1 MDTSKASSSSSS
13 SSHSKSYHQGEYQ
26 NPETNMNSSYSA
38 LLTVVTELRTDLEKA
53 INKIKSLD
61 DSNQKLQHNYLVVK
75 TELVE
80 TKRKF
85 NETAENYSITV
96 TEKIEF
102 EKQHELFLESVKT
115 KLDEKQKEF
124 ELLRDSFQ
132 PQDIDFI
139 RIKVQEELEIP
150 HKQKI
155 QEKQSEIDSLKDAY
169 SVKCRE
175 VDLIQTKFDVT
186 SFDMQKDNMS
196 LKESYETLVH
206 SLRNNIA
213 KLNEDNYSPE
223 KDEKIRKQNLQIH
236 ELIHELKLLSDQIK
250 VISQERDDIIYL
262 NEQNSS
268 KSEIEINKLRSVVA
282 IAESDC
288 IGFEQRLNL
297 VTQDE
302 ERKDSQIRNLKS
314 TVEDLSAQLES
325 SKNQIIDFEVRYTN
339 QIDEHKRD
347 MDEMKRRNDLD
358 LQDMQVHND
367 SLLSRLYE
375 REELVR
381 KFQKDISES
390 QLKSEAKEIEI
401 RRTYQSQIQEM
412 SKKLSN
418 YEIELADEKCEHRKS
433 ILTKSYKDE
442 HEKNEF
448 ESIKSEVFKLRKEKG
463 ELENSLN
470 DSLRLSETKSK
481 KIETIKKDSIAQI
494 KGNKYIILY

>member
-13 SSHSKSYHQGEYQ
+13 SSSNTFHHQGEHQ
-26 NPETNMNSSYSA
+26 TPETNMNSSYSA

-61 DSNQKLQHNYLVVK
+61 DSNQKLKNNYLVVK

-102 EKQHELFLESVKT
+102 EKQHEIFLENVKI

-155 QEKQSEIDSLKDAY
+155 QEKQAEIDSLKDAY

-175 VDLIQTKFDVT
+175 VDLIQTRFDIT
-186 SFDMQKDNMS
+186 SFEQQKGNIS

-206 SLRNNIA
+206 SLRNDIT
-213 KLNEDNYSPE
+213 KLNECNYSPE

-236 ELIHELKLLSDQIK
+236 EITHELKLLTDQTK
-250 VISQERDDIIYL
+250 VISQERDDIIYS

-268 KSEIEINKLRSVVA
+268 KSEIEINKLRSIVA
-282 IAESDC
+282 VAESDC

-297 VTQDE
+297 VTQAED
-302 ERKDSQIRNLKS
+302 RKETQIRNFKS
-314 TVEDLSAQLES
+314 TVEDLSTQLES

-339 QIDEHKRD
+339 QLDEHNRD
-347 MDEMKRRNDLD
+347 MDEMRKRNELD
-358 LQDMQVHND
+358 IQEMQSHND
-367 SLLSRLYE
+367 SLSTRLYE

-381 KFQKDISES
+381 KIQRDVSES
-390 QLKSEAKEIEI
+390 QLRSEAKEIEI
-401 RRTYQSQIQEM
+401 RRTHQLQIQEM

-448 ESIKSEVFKLRKEKG
+448 ESIKSEVLKLRKEKG
-463 ELENSLN
+463 ELENNLN
-470 DSLRLSETKSK
+470 NSLRLSETKSK
-481 KIETIKKDSIAQI
+481 KIDIVKKDSNAQI
-494 KGNKYIILY
+494 TGNFN